1 MHAVLCSFMVMSVGY
16 GEQSVLPINA
26 ELPPPEEMLVQSYH
40 QGEEELM
47 LESLIKLTEA
57 SLQSQKELLTAV
69 QNYHRLQTS
78 FISNQKDRRLAYQFL
93 ESSKNVL
100 QIIQSSKMD
109 HLFRK
114 EFLEEL
120 AGLAGITASEEV
132 MQ

>member
-1 MHAVLCSFMVMSVGY
+1 
-16 GEQSVLPINA
+16 
-26 ELPPPEEMLVQSYH
+26 MLVQSYH